1 MNSRLRPL
9 LIPVLLGAV
18 LLTAPL
24 HADSKSPGYFDLGT
38 FAPPTDGGQFVE
50 VDLKG
55 HLLAMAARV
64 AAKEEPGVAEVL
76 RGIESI
82 RVNVVG
88 VNKGNRAEMAER
100 IKSLRSGLTTD
111 GWERIVTVQEGD
123 QDVGVFIKTRSA
135 ESISGVVVT
144 VLAGNEQAVFVN
156 VVGDINPEKLAELGE
171 HFGIEPLKKL
181 GGAVEKK

>member
-1 MNSRLRPL
+1 MNSLLRPL
-9 LIPVLLGAV
+9 LTPVLLGAV
-18 LLTAPL
+18 LLAAPL
-24 HADSKSPGYFDLGT
+24 HADTKSPGYFDLGT

-88 VNKGNRAEMAER
+88 VNKANRVEMAER

-123 QDVGVFIKTRSA
+123 QD
-135 ESISGVVVT
+135 VT

-171 HFGIEPLKKL
+171 HFGIEPLKKI